1 MIWVLIA
8 LSVVVGVKYYTA
20 LGGRNLER
28 RLGKVRGDLESAR
41 QQLRSVREK
50 EGEVADEE
58 AMAVLRVRYM
68 KELIED
74 LRIRLA
80 SSDEDD
86 EMQQKK
92 AEAAPAALMR
102 F

>member
-8 LSVVVGVKYYTA
+8 LLVVVGVKYYSA

-41 QQLRSVREK
+41 QQLRAVREK
-50 EGEVADEE
+50 EGEIADDEQ
-58 AMAVLRVRYM
+58 MSVLRVRYM

-74 LRIRLA
+74 LQIRLA
-80 SSDEDD
+80 SSGEDD
-86 EMQQKK
+86 EMPQKK
-92 AEAAPAALMR
+92 PEAAPAVLMR